1 MTRSGKDLPVRRS
14 LAVADLSWDG
24 RVLRVVLRGASF
36 GPREVPELNEHM
48 AEFLVTAGGDLR
60 HLVIDVRPV
69 RFMSSMGLGFCIAS
83 RNEASRRGASAHMLG
98 AATELLDLFRLMKLD
113 TMFHFHRGEDELAKR
128 LSA

>member
-1 MTRSGKDLPVRRS
+1 MHHSPKDLPLRRS
-14 LAVADLSWDG
+14 LAVAELSWDG
-24 RVLRVVLRGASF
+24 RVLRVGLLGASF